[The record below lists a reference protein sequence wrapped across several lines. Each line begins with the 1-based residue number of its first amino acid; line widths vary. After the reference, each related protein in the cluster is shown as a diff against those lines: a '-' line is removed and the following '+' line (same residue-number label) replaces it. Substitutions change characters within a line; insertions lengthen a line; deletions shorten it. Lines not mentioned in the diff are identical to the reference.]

1 MSLQA
6 GSATSQAAVG
16 EVFAQLHLIGLELE
30 RIHPNLYISVSRQV
44 SPFYL
49 TYMLRNF
56 LNQWGKIFQ
65 PRDGKISNPGMENFP
80 SQEKKLKIKA
90 NYITH
95 HSGCCNDHKWKIC
108 QYRSQF
114 HRKELAQ
121 DWCHLGKNCLTLLCC
136 WRSSHRLCSA
146 RSPGIFVWNCRDY
159 GLCHWTGC
167 SHMDCPT
174 RRMGKNKMQCT

>member
-44 SPFYL
+44 SPLYF

-56 LNQWGKIFQ
+56 LNQWWKIFQ

-80 SQEKKLKIKA
+80 SQ
-90 NYITH
+90 
-95 HSGCCNDHKWKIC
+95 G
-108 QYRSQF
+108 
-114 HRKELAQ
+114 KE
-121 DWCHLGKNCLTLLCC
+121 TE
-136 WRSSHRLCSA
+136 
-146 RSPGIFVWNCRDY
+146 
-159 GLCHWTGC
+159 
-167 SHMDCPT
+167 
-174 RRMGKNKMQCT
+174 NKS